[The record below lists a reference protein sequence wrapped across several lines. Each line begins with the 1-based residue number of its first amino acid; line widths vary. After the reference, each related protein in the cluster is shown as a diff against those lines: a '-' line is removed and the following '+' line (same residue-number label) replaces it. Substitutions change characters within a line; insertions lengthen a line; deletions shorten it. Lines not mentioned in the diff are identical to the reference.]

1 MWRSVGVQAQT
12 MGGYTQP
19 YRGAQPW
26 TIEPVSTYYGLNG
39 EYSETRF
46 SSVRL
51 AGLPLDD
58 PAAVALGVYLPID
71 ADGDGNADTYDG
83 KPMYA
88 QRDVRDV
95 QPAGQEVETG
105 VRVGRHYL
113 YYRFELGGWA
123 VHTQVCYQLRLQC
136 LLFFDRCFIP
146 LRFHSFVRP
155 INQTNTH
162 LLFHSIFT
170 LSL

>member
-1 MWRSVGVQAQT
+1 MAQKTLTAYIFILLAGPSLDCSPICCFSSGLGKSVGVHAQT

-51 AGLPLDD
+51 VGLPLDD

-71 ADGDGNADTYDG
+71 ANGDGEADTRDG
-83 KPMYA
+83 RPMYA

-95 QPAGQEVETG
+95 QPAGQEAETG

-123 VHTQVCYQLRLQC
+123 VHTQV
-136 LLFFDRCFIP
+136 
-146 LRFHSFVRP
+146 SE
-155 INQTNTH
+155 
-162 LLFHSIFT
+162 S
-170 LSL
+170 LSTTV